1 MTSMISILLFAKP
14 ILPKRRIKQQPGM
27 PSKFS
32 GKPRSKDR
40 AKAIRESI
48 LDCIGVD
55 QWTVSE
61 MAEHLSITERQAGRA
76 LKMLVEEGSVVS
88 KPQNKRGLHLP
99 TIYFAASER
108 KPNATVKVDDLYLSA
123 MAGNPVSTKDLSIRL
138 GKSLSTVQRHIR
150 RMEGRGLIKP
160 SGKSSNRANPAIL
173 WERI

>member
-14 ILPKRRIKQQPGM
+14 VLPKRRIKQQPGM

-61 MAEHLSITERQAGRA
+61 MADHLSITVRQAGRA
-76 LKMLVEEGSVVS
+76 RKMLVEEGSVVS

-99 TIYFAASER
+99 TIYFATSER
-108 KPNATVKVDDLYLSA
+108 KPNATVKVDDIYLGA
-123 MAGNPVSTKDLSIRL
+123 MAGNAVSTKDLSIKL
-138 GKSLSTVQRHIR
+138 GKSLSTVQRHVR

-160 SGKSSNRANPAIL
+160 AGKSANRANPAIL
-173 WERI
+173 WEQI